1 MICRA
6 VLLFTVVVAIGNAA
20 EAGANEPV
28 TFVNG
33 AEMAAAFA
41 KGQRL
46 VTGSNYSVSASRRD
60 KIGTSEIHDEVTDVF
75 YFVAGEATFVTGGT
89 LVEKRETQPGEW
101 RGSAIADGVSRAV
114 AAGDT
119 IVVPK
124 GTAHWFS
131 AIDGVIEYFI
141 VKVKEPEA
149 ASD

>member
-1 MICRA
+1 MG
-6 VLLFTVVVAIGNAA
+6 TA
-20 EAGANEPV
+20 EDASASDSA
-28 TFVNG
+28 TFVSG

-60 KIGTSEIHDEVTDVF
+60 KIGTSEIHADVTDVF

-89 LVEKRETQPGEW
+89 LIEKRETQPGEW
-101 RGSAIADGVSRAV
+101 RGAAIAGGVSRTV

-119 IVVPK
+119 VVVPK
-124 GTAHWFS
+124 GTPHWFS
-131 AIDGVIEYFI
+131 AIDGAIEYFI
-141 VKVKEPEA
+141 VKVKEPMP